1 MGLWAYSSWEE
12 GFICYNA
19 LVLRKIKVISG
30 QETWTL
36 RKHGFYKPE
45 WFFFYI
51 KYEQIASTLQ
61 VLLNTLC
68 WVCGNEAVPW
78 EKKMY
83 LYMLRQAFLYKS
95 KVSLYPYKV
104 YFIRERKIIKYIYIW
119 HKTKM
124 AKYHC
129 KRVRRSEHKKKREIP
144 GQTLLMAIILNI
156 FL

>member
-68 WVCGNEAVPW
+68 WVCGNEAVTW

-95 KVSLYPYKV
+95 KISLYPYKV
-104 YFIRERKIIKYIYIW
+104 YFIRERKIINIYIYDTRQRWPNTIAREW
-119 HKTKM
+119 EDLSTKR
-124 AKYHC
+124 KE
-129 KRVRRSEHKKKREIP
+129 KFQVR
-144 GQTLLMAIILNI
+144 LC
-156 FL
+156 